1 VEYIPKLHY
10 TMEDRLP
17 NEVRSMHKKQGR
29 NRLLQHDAVHQI
41 ADKMSAHIERPLD
54 QIELRALIS
63 HIKRLDGNKFR
74 TMDLDEAT
82 TQVAEG
88 YLAFMSSNDHA
99 IYDTHEIMKQYL
111 GGGVKV
117 SPDRFMIKK
126 ECGTSNGTPS
136 DQSSVQKAGGH
147 MNAYA
152 MFPQLEGFKEGV
164 ENKSEERQVAR
175 TVDTDH
181 HLQDH
186 LKKKYNEDDD
196 VPVYGEWLRKNN
208 TIVPR
213 ERSIYVLLDSR
224 YRNRSTSPDVFQWTV
239 SSVPS
244 DSRGIVSAMTSMQN
258 IIYMQFSSFYIPY
271 TSAADNV
278 YRKVSLLVD
287 ELQFAAVMAHENRH
301 YHAMFDTEVQGNR
314 ILCTPDTTDDGR
326 FRFNTPINYIKS
338 ISVSFGGP
346 LNQLSFLSDY
356 FTVVISVNAPNSTYL
371 TFSVDHNVSDG
382 EVVYIDGFATA
393 TPQVDFAAVSAIS
406 DELGHTVSVVNNVT
420 LEINADLST
429 TTMLTPNP
437 SVECYI
443 TTRRVFIPIRFVY
456 LT

>member
-1 VEYIPKLHY
+1 
-10 TMEDRLP
+10 
-17 NEVRSMHKKQGR
+17 
-29 NRLLQHDAVHQI
+29 
-41 ADKMSAHIERPLD
+41 
-54 QIELRALIS
+54 
-63 HIKRLDGNKFR
+63 
-74 TMDLDEAT
+74 
-82 TQVAEG
+82 
-88 YLAFMSSNDHA
+88 
-99 IYDTHEIMKQYL
+99 
-111 GGGVKV
+111 
-117 SPDRFMIKK
+117 
-126 ECGTSNGTPS
+126 
-136 DQSSVQKAGGH
+136 
-147 MNAYA
+147 
-152 MFPQLEGFKEGV
+152 
-164 ENKSEERQVAR
+164 
-175 TVDTDH
+175 
-181 HLQDH
+181 
-186 LKKKYNEDDD
+186 
-196 VPVYGEWLRKNN
+196 
-208 TIVPR
+208 
-213 ERSIYVLLDSR
+213 
-224 YRNRSTSPDVFQWTV
+224 
-239 SSVPS
+239 
-244 DSRGIVSAMTSMQN
+244 
-258 IIYMQFSSFYIPY
+258 
-271 TSAADNV
+271 
-278 YRKVSLLVD
+278 
-287 ELQFAAVMAHENRH
+287 
-301 YHAMFDTEVQGNR
+301 MFDTEVQGNR